1 MSKYE
6 NDSFYERKFVC
17 FKADHAEQC
26 LTNTELNILGMIL
39 AKIEEYYPNKEYL
52 CVNQDEPYADKVWE
66 LIKQGEKEKASV

>member
-17 FKADHAEQC
+17 FKADHAEQA
-26 LTNTELNILGMIL
+26 LSPTELTILGAL
-39 AKIEEYYPNKEYL
+39 LDKIEDTFPNREYL

-66 LIKQGEKEKASV
+66 LIKQGEQGKESV